1 MSADPGEKVI
11 VEETGKGKFQVEAR
25 VGTTTILIDEPVM
38 AGGLG
43 TGPNPYDLLASA
55 LGACTVMTIRMYA
68 ERKKWPLSRVRA
80 QVTHRR
86 GTLEE
91 RDIFTREISLEG
103 ELDDAQR
110 ARLLDIAGRCPVH
123 LTLHRG
129 SVVETTLVPAIQPAA
144 IEPAMTCEHMKN
156 MEEACSP

>member
-1 MSADPGEKVI
+1 MSAEPGEKII
-11 VEETGKGKFQVEAR
+11 VDETGKGPFQVEAR
-25 VGTTTILIDEPVM
+25 VGTAAILIDEPVV

-68 ERKKWPLSRVRA
+68 NRKKWPLLHVRA

-86 GTLEE
+86 GALEE

-103 ELDDAQR
+103 DLDDTQR

-129 SVVETTLVPAIQPAA
+129 SEVETTLVPAIQPMTLD
-144 IEPAMTCEHMKN
+144 PAMTCEHMKN
-156 MEEACSP
+156 MEEACA